1 MKIVETEKEFNETLN
16 TNPLVFV
23 DFYADWCGPCKML
36 GPVVEELAGE
46 TPDVTFV
53 KVNVDDLPEIAQKY
67 GIMSIP
73 ALFVFTCPFRPC
85 LSSRTAKLPVSH
97 WASSRRMH

>member
-16 TNPLVFV
+16 TTPLVFV

-73 ALFVFTCPFRPC
+73 ALFVFKNGEVAGQSLGFQPKDALKAVVDAAR
-85 LSSRTAKLPVSH
+85 
-97 WASSRRMH
+97 

>member
-73 ALFVFTCPFRPC
+73 ALFVFKNGEVAGQSLGFQPKDALKAVVDAAR
-85 LSSRTAKLPVSH
+85 
-97 WASSRRMH
+97 